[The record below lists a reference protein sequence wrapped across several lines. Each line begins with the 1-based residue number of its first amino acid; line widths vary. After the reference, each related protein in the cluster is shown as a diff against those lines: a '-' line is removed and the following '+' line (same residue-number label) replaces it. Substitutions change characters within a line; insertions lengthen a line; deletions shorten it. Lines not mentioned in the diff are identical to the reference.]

1 MTKIFYLFLSFYLA
15 QSDSFIEKTTADF
28 NSNSNFLVLDIKAKN
43 YNGLAIIEN
52 DDLFTFYQITQ
63 NKNKQEYKLLAQ
75 EILTKKN
82 HIEIKEDSIEKW
94 GFVKVKESN
103 RIKAMCENLKAMG
116 ANIEETPDG
125 MIIHGGSALHGSSNL
140 KSFNDHR
147 IAMSMTIAAL
157 NATSPSE
164 IDSVDCANISFP
176 NFFNLLDLI

>member
-63 NKNKQEYKLLAQ
+63 NKNKQDYKLLAQ

-94 GFVKVKESN
+94 GFVKVKKSN
-103 RIKAMCENLKAMG
+103 KIKSKFKKG
-116 ANIEETPDG
+116 
-125 MIIHGGSALHGSSNL
+125 L
-140 KSFNDHR
+140 KSFIKIYFNDDLVEKGITNEEER
-147 IAMSMTIAAL
+147 AFIIKILFENKISSYIDDETGLLIL
-157 NATSPSE
+157 NK
-164 IDSVDCANISFP
+164 
-176 NFFNLLDLI
+176 